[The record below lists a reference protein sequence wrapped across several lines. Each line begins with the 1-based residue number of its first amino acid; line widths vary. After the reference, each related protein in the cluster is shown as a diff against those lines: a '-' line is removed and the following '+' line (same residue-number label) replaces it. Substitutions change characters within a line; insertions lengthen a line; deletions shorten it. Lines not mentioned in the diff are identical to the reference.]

1 MLKKQLLIL
10 SIGTE
15 EDIPYARFIEAH
27 PYEVLLC
34 RKPVEAFY
42 ILKSQHVDLV
52 IIDINK
58 SMHEYIDLL
67 LHLVNMTANPV
78 MVLTNELDSID
89 HINVL
94 EAGADDYLLNTAP
107 VREIIA
113 RINVCLRRTATR
125 ESHRYHHRLEFNDF
139 SLCMNSREVRC
150 NGISIA
156 ITGLEF
162 ELLYLLMS
170 NAGDIVSRGVIGKC
184 VFKRNISYC
193 NRSLNMHVSN
203 LRRKLKEVSSTSSIK
218 TVRGAGY
225 VFL

>member
-10 SIGTE
+10 CLDAEGE
-15 EDIPYARFIEAH
+15 IPYADFIAG
-27 PYEVLLC
+27 YEHDVHLC
-34 RKPVEAFY
+34 QTPVEAFY
-42 ILKSQHVDLV
+42 TLKSQQIDLI
-52 IIDINK
+52 IIDNNK
-58 SMHEYIDLL
+58 SMHDYIDLL
-67 LHLVNMTANPV
+67 VHLVNISTSPV
-78 MVLTNELDSID
+78 MVFSQELNTID

-94 EAGADDYLLNTAP
+94 EAGADDYVLKTAP
-107 VREIIA
+107 VREMIA
-113 RINVCLRRTATR
+113 RINVCLRRAKATD
-125 ESHRYHHRLEFNDF
+125 SHRPHKRLELNGF
-139 SLCMNSREVRC
+139 SLCMSSREVKC
-150 NGISIA
+150 NDIKIA

-170 NAGDIVSRGVIGKC
+170 NAGDIVSRGAIGKC

-203 LRRKLKEVSSTSSIK
+203 LRKKLKEVSDSSSIK